1 MIDLSGKTILV
12 TGASRGIG
20 AATALALDHA
30 GARVVLTYSSSAAKA
45 QEVAASC
52 TNDPVVLQ
60 VDLAQ
65 PGAASELFD
74 KAIDQVGSIDVV
86 VNNAGIAPTAD
97 IDATDQEWAD
107 AWQTTMQVNLF
118 SLADICRKA
127 ISHFVPN
134 GGGTIINIASRAA
147 FRGDEP
153 NMMHYAA
160 SKGAVVSLS
169 RSIARGYGKD
179 GVIAHT
185 SQPGLGL
192 YRYGDRFLRGQPG
205 RTRWFPAG
213 RGRAARGSRDT
224 PSPSWPRAWLDI
236 SPAQPWR
243 STALPTCVS
252 QSVTRRQ
259 DRVFRGSATLSS
271 CRNVRR
277 WAVGRRGIHVRGG
290 RHTLRS
296 RSQCAACPWSCRP
309 CG

>member
-169 RSIARGYGKD
+169 RSIARRYGKD

-185 SQPGLGL
+185 INPGWVSTDMANDFFAANPDALDGFPLGEAVPPEEVAHTVA
-192 YRYGDRFLRGQPG
+192 FLASGL
-205 RTRWFPAG
+205 
-213 RGRAARGSRDT
+213 ARHITGST
-224 PSPSWPRAWLDI
+224 VEI
-236 SPAQPWR
+236 N
-243 STALPTCVS
+243 
-252 QSVTRRQ
+252 
-259 DRVFRGSATLSS
+259 GAT
-271 CRNVRR
+271 
-277 WAVGRRGIHVRGG
+277 HVR
-290 RHTLRS
+290 
-296 RSQCAACPWSCRP
+296 
-309 CG
+309 

>member
-30 GARVVLTYSSSAAKA
+30 GARVVLTYSSSAA
-45 QEVAASC
+45 
-52 TNDPVVLQ
+52 NDPVVLQ

-185 SQPGLGL
+185 VNPGWVSTDMATDFFAANPDALDGFPLGEAVPPEEVANTVA
-192 YRYGDRFLRGQPG
+192 FLASGL
-205 RTRWFPAG
+205 
-213 RGRAARGSRDT
+213 ARHITGST
-224 PSPSWPRAWLDI
+224 VEI
-236 SPAQPWR
+236 N
-243 STALPTCVS
+243 
-252 QSVTRRQ
+252 
-259 DRVFRGSATLSS
+259 GAT
-271 CRNVRR
+271 
-277 WAVGRRGIHVRGG
+277 HVR
-290 RHTLRS
+290 
-296 RSQCAACPWSCRP
+296 
-309 CG
+309 